1 MSALHLR
8 CQTLFDSVDLTP
20 RQDQT
25 LVVENGL
32 LTYVGATANAPA
44 PRPGDQRVEGVAP
57 FVMPGLVD
65 VHTHLAFGN
74 AQSEEDIDLWTSDEF
89 RALRGMFFA
98 RHILAA
104 GVTSM
109 VCPGDSGQ
117 LSISVRNAINAGLF
131 EGPRVAASS
140 RVITNRQS
148 LNDWFPSR
156 VGAPEYFTARLVT
169 SRSEAIAEI
178 RTQAK
183 DGVDLIKIAMD
194 GTHRRPNGEI
204 IAAFTADETF
214 EMVEEAHRLGCK
226 VATHAYGR
234 EAVMYAAKAG
244 VDLIFHAFYMDDAC
258 IEAILESGS
267 ILAPTMTFPQNTVDF
282 CQPHDPAITTG
293 YAGYCKRTL
302 EVGTQVLRR
311 AKAAG
316 IPFACGSDS
325 GFAVTPY
332 GEWHGREAELL
343 VTRLGFTPAEALH
356 AATAVGAR
364 CMPRGESLG
373 TLQAGQQADFLVF
386 DASPLEDIRR
396 LIDRDCLRAVYKA
409 GKPVSL
415 ERTAYNPK
423 QVSDFNSLKWTDLYT
438 RDRVQALAAVRGGE
452 VRA

>member
-1 MSALHLR
+1 MSALHLH
-8 CQTLFDSVDLTP
+8 CQTLFDSTGLET
-20 RQDQT
+20 RHQQT

-32 LTYVGATANAPA
+32 FSYVGPTAAAPA
-44 PRPGDQRVEGVAP
+44 VKPNDRVVNATDS

-74 AQSEEDIDLWTSDEF
+74 AQSEEDIDIWTTDEF

-98 RHILAA
+98 QHVVAA

-117 LSISVRNAINAGLF
+117 LSIAVRNAIAAGMF
-131 EGPRVAASS
+131 EGPRIAASS

-169 SRSEAIAEI
+169 SRSEALAEI
-178 RTQAK
+178 RKQAK

-244 VDLIFHAFYMDDAC
+244 VDLVFHAFYMDDAC
-258 IEAILESGS
+258 IEALLEAGS

-293 YAGYCKRTL
+293 YAGYCARTL
-302 EVGTQVLRR
+302 ELGSPVLKR

-316 IPFACGSDS
+316 VPFACGSDS

-332 GEWHGREAELL
+332 GEWHARELELL

-364 CMPRGESLG
+364 CMPRGETLG
-373 TLQAGQQADFLVF
+373 TIEVGKQADFIVV
-386 DASPLEDIRR
+386 DGSPLDNIRI
-396 LIDRDCLRAVYKA
+396 LQDRDRLQAVYK
-409 GKPVSL
+409 GGELMKQQ
-415 ERTAYNPK
+415 RTPYNPK
-423 QVSDFNSLKWTDLYT
+423 QVSDFNSLKWTETYT
-438 RDRVQALAAVRGGE
+438 RDRVAELGKWSL
-452 VRA
+452 

>member
-1 MSALHLR
+1 MSALHLH
-8 CQTLFDSVDLTP
+8 CQTLFASTGLETC
-20 RQDQT
+20 QQQT

-32 LTYVGATANAPA
+32 FSYVGPTATAPSVK
-44 PRPGDQRVEGVAP
+44 PGDKVVDAGDN
-57 FVMPGLVD
+57 FVMPGLID

-74 AQSEEDIDLWTSDEF
+74 AQSEEDIDIWTTDEF

-98 RHILAA
+98 QHVVAA

-117 LSISVRNAINAGLF
+117 LSIAVRNAIAAGMF
-131 EGPRVAASS
+131 EGPRIAASS

-169 SRSEAIAEI
+169 SRSEALAEI
-178 RTQAK
+178 RRQAK

-204 IAAFTADETF
+204 IAAFTAEETY

-244 VDLIFHAFYMDDAC
+244 VDLVFHAFYMDDAC
-258 IEAILESGS
+258 IEALLESGS

-293 YAGYCKRTL
+293 YAGYCARTL
-302 EVGTQVLRR
+302 EVGSEVLKR

-332 GEWHGREAELL
+332 GEWHARELELL
-343 VTRLGFTPAEALH
+343 VKRLNFTPAEALY
-356 AATAVGAR
+356 AATAVGSR
-364 CMPRGESLG
+364 CMPRGETLG
-373 TLQAGQQADFLVF
+373 TIEVGKQADFLLI
-386 DASPLEDIRR
+386 DGSPLQDIRILQDRSR
-396 LIDRDCLRAVYKA
+396 LKAVYK
-409 GKPVSL
+409 GGQLMKQQ
-415 ERTAYNPK
+415 RTPYNPK

-438 RDRVQALAAVRGGE
+438 RDRVAELGKWSL
-452 VRA
+452 

>member
-1 MSALHLR
+1 MSRLHLH
-8 CQTLFDSVDLTP
+8 CQTLFDGTGMTTRP
-20 RQDQT
+20 QQT

-32 LTYVGATANAPA
+32 LTYVGPRSGAPA
-44 PRPGDQRVEGVAP
+44 PQPGVQEVDVGDQ

-74 AQSEEDIDLWTSDEF
+74 AQSEEDIDIWTSDEF
-89 RALRGMFFA
+89 RALRGLFFA
-98 RHILAA
+98 QHVVAA

-117 LSISVRNAINAGLF
+117 LSIAVRNSIAAGMF
-131 EGPRVAASS
+131 EGPRIAASS

-169 SRSEAIAEI
+169 SRSEALAEV
-178 RTQAK
+178 RKQAK

-204 IAAFTADETF
+204 VAAFTADETR
-214 EMVEEAHRLGCK
+214 EMVDEAHRLGCR

-244 VDLIFHAFYMDDAC
+244 VDLVFHAFYMDDAC
-258 IEAILESGS
+258 IEALLEAGS

-293 YAGYCKRTL
+293 YAAYCARTL
-302 EVGTQVLRR
+302 DVGSQVLKR

-316 IPFACGSDS
+316 VPFACGSDS

-332 GEWHGREAELL
+332 GEWHARELELL
-343 VTRLGFTPAEALH
+343 VTRLGFTPAEALY
-356 AATAVGAR
+356 AATNVGAR
-364 CMPRGESLG
+364 CMPRGETLG
-373 TLQAGQQADFLVF
+373 TLEVGKQADFLVL
-386 DASPLEDIRR
+386 DGSPLDDIRR
-396 LIDRDCLRAVYKA
+396 LQNRSALKAVYKA
-409 GKPVSL
+409 GQPMRL
-415 ERTAYNPK
+415 ARTPYNPK

-438 RDRVQALAAVRGGE
+438 RYRVAQLGKWSA
-452 VRA
+452 

>member
-1 MSALHLR
+1 MSTLHLH
-8 CQTLFDSVDLTP
+8 CQTLFDGASLNT
-20 RQDQT
+20 RQQQT

-32 LTYVGATANAPA
+32 LTYVGPRSSAPA
-44 PRPGDQRVEGVAP
+44 PQPGAQVVDAADN

-74 AQSEEDIDLWTSDEF
+74 AQSEEDIDIWTTDEF
-89 RALRGMFFA
+89 RALRGLFFA
-98 RHILAA
+98 QHVLAA

-117 LSISVRNAINAGLF
+117 LSIAVRNSIAAGMF
-131 EGPRVAASS
+131 DGPRIAASS

-169 SRSEAIAEI
+169 SRSEAIAEV
-178 RTQAK
+178 RKQAK

-204 IAAFTADETF
+204 IAAFTADETK
-214 EMVEEAHRLGCK
+214 EMVDEAHRLGCK

-244 VDLIFHAFYMDDAC
+244 VDLVFHAFYMDDAC
-258 IEAILESGS
+258 IEALLQAGS

-293 YAGYCKRTL
+293 YAGYCARTL
-302 EVGTQVLRR
+302 EVGSQVLKR

-332 GEWHGREAELL
+332 GEWHARELELL
-343 VTRLGFTPAEALH
+343 VTRLGFTPAEALF
-356 AATAVGAR
+356 AATNVGAR
-364 CMPRGESLG
+364 CMPRGETLG
-373 TLQAGQQADFLVF
+373 TLEVGKQADFLLL
-386 DASPLEDIRR
+386 DGSPLDDICV
-396 LIDRDCLRAVYKA
+396 LQDRSKLKAVYKA
-409 GKPVSL
+409 GQPVRM
-415 ERTAYNPK
+415 ERSPYNPK

-438 RDRVQALAAVRGGE
+438 RDRVAQLGKWSV
-452 VRA
+452 

>member
-1 MSALHLR
+1 MSRLHLH
-8 CQTLFDSVDLTP
+8 CQTLFDGTGMTTRP
-20 RQDQT
+20 QQT

-32 LTYVGATANAPA
+32 LTYVGPRSDAPA
-44 PRPGDQRVEGVAP
+44 PQPGVQEVDVGDQ

-74 AQSEEDIDLWTSDEF
+74 AQSEEDIDIWTSDEF
-89 RALRGMFFA
+89 RALRGLFFA
-98 RHILAA
+98 QHVVAA

-117 LSISVRNAINAGLF
+117 LSIAVRNSIAAGMF
-131 EGPRVAASS
+131 EGPRIAASS

-169 SRSEAIAEI
+169 SRSEALAEV
-178 RTQAK
+178 RKQAK

-204 IAAFTADETF
+204 VAAFTADETR
-214 EMVEEAHRLGCK
+214 EMVDEAHRLGCK

-244 VDLIFHAFYMDDAC
+244 VDLVFHAFYMDDAC
-258 IEAILESGS
+258 IEALLEAGS

-293 YAGYCKRTL
+293 YAAYCARTL
-302 EVGTQVLRR
+302 DVGSQVLKR

-316 IPFACGSDS
+316 VPFACGSDS

-332 GEWHGREAELL
+332 GEWHARELELL
-343 VTRLGFTPAEALH
+343 VTRLGFTPAEALY
-356 AATAVGAR
+356 AATNVGAR
-364 CMPRGESLG
+364 CMPRGETLG
-373 TLQAGQQADFLVF
+373 TLEVGKQADFLVL
-386 DASPLEDIRR
+386 DGSPLDDIRLLQNR
-396 LIDRDCLRAVYKA
+396 SALKAVYKA
-409 GKPVSL
+409 GQSMRL
-415 ERTAYNPK
+415 ARTPYNPK

-438 RDRVQALAAVRGGE
+438 RDRVAQLDKWSA
-452 VRA
+452 

>member
-1 MSALHLR
+1 MSALHLH
-8 CQTLFDSVDLTP
+8 CKTLFDSTSLSP
-20 RQDQT
+20 RTQQT
-25 LVVENGL
+25 LVAEHGV
-32 LTYVGATANAPA
+32 LTYVGPTAQAPA
-44 PRPGDQRVEGVAP
+44 PRAGDTRVDAGEH

-74 AQSEEDIDLWTSDEF
+74 AQSEEDIDIWTSDEF

-98 RHILAA
+98 QHVLAA

-131 EGPRVAASS
+131 DGPRVAASS

-194 GTHRRPNGEI
+194 GTHRRPDGSI
-204 IAAFTADETF
+204 VAAFTADETR
-214 EMVEEAHRLGCK
+214 EMVDEAHRLGCK

-234 EAVMYAAKAG
+234 EAVLYAAKAG
-244 VDLIFHAFYMDDAC
+244 VDLVFHAFYMDDDC
-258 IEAILESGS
+258 IEALLQAGS

-282 CQPHDPAITTG
+282 CQPHDPAISTG
-293 YAGYCKRTL
+293 YAAYCARTL
-302 EVGTQVLRR
+302 EVGSAVLKR

-332 GEWHGREAELL
+332 GEWHARELELL
-343 VTRLGFTPAEALH
+343 VKRLGFTPAEALF
-356 AATAVGAR
+356 AATHVGAR
-364 CMPRGESLG
+364 CMPKGDTLG
-373 TLQAGQQADFLVF
+373 TLEVGKQADFLVL
-386 DASPLEDIRR
+386 DGSPLDDIR
-396 LIDRDCLRAVYKA
+396 LLQDRSRFKAVYKA
-409 GKPVSL
+409 GQAVNLTRSP
-415 ERTAYNPK
+415 YNPK

-438 RDRVQALAAVRGGE
+438 RDRVTQLGKWTV
-452 VRA
+452 

>member
-1 MSALHLR
+1 MQTLHLH
-8 CQTLFDSVDLTP
+8 CQTLFDGTGLDT
-20 RQDQT
+20 RQQQT
-25 LVVENGL
+25 LVIDDGVL
-32 LTYVGATANAPA
+32 RYVGPRAQAPA
-44 PRPGDQRVEGVAP
+44 PQPGERVLDSGDA

-98 RHILAA
+98 RHVLAA

-117 LSISVRNAINAGLF
+117 LSISVRNAIAAGMF
-131 EGPRVAASS
+131 YGPRVAASS

-156 VGAPEYFTARLVT
+156 VGTPEYFTARLVT
-169 SRSEAIAEI
+169 SRSEALAEI

-204 IAAFTADETF
+204 IAAFTADETR

-234 EAVMYAAKAG
+234 EAVMYAARAG
-244 VDLIFHAFYMDDAC
+244 VDLVFHAFYMDDDC
-258 IEAILESGS
+258 IEALLEAGS

-282 CQPHDPAITTG
+282 CQPHDPAIATG
-293 YAGYCKRTL
+293 YAGYCARTL
-302 EVGTQVLRR
+302 ELGTPVLKR

-332 GEWHGREAELL
+332 GEWHAREPELL
-343 VTRLGFTPAEALH
+343 VKRLGFTPAEALL

-364 CMPRGESLG
+364 CMPRGETLG
-373 TLQAGQQADFLVF
+373 TLEAGKQADFLVL
-386 DASPLEDIRR
+386 DGSPLDDIR
-396 LIDRDCLRAVYKA
+396 LLQDRSKFMAVYK
-409 GKPVSL
+409 GGQPVDLTRS
-415 ERTAYNPK
+415 RYNPK

-438 RDRVQALAAVRGGE
+438 RDRVAELGKWSL
-452 VRA
+452 

>member
-1 MSALHLR
+1 MSALHLH
-8 CQTLFDSVDLTP
+8 CQTLFTATDLTT
-20 RQDQT
+20 RQQQT

-32 LTYVGATANAPA
+32 LTYVGPRANAPA
-44 PRPGDQRVEGVAP
+44 PAAGDQVVDAGDH

-74 AQSEEDIDLWTSDEF
+74 AQSEEDIDIWTTDEF

-98 RHILAA
+98 QHVLAA

-117 LSISVRNAINAGLF
+117 LSIAVRNAVAAGMF
-131 EGPRVAASS
+131 EGPRIAASS

-156 VGAPEYFTARLVT
+156 VGAPEFFTARLVT
-169 SRSEAIAEI
+169 SRSEAVAEI
-178 RTQAK
+178 RKQAK

-194 GTHRRPNGEI
+194 GTHRRSNGEI
-204 IAAFTADETF
+204 IAAFTADETK
-214 EMVEEAHRLGCK
+214 EMVDEAHRLGCK

-244 VDLIFHAFYMDDAC
+244 VDLVFHAFYMDDAC
-258 IEAILESGS
+258 IEALLEAGS

-293 YAGYCKRTL
+293 YAGYCARTL
-302 EVGTQVLRR
+302 EVGTQVLKR

-332 GEWHGREAELL
+332 GEWHARELELL
-343 VTRLGFTPAEALH
+343 VNRLGFTPAEALY

-364 CMPRGESLG
+364 CMPRGETLG
-373 TLQAGQQADFLVF
+373 TLEVGKQADFLIL
-386 DASPLEDIRR
+386 DGSPLADIRV
-396 LIDRDCLRAVYKA
+396 LQDRSKLKAVYKA
-409 GKPVSL
+409 GQAVRM
-415 ERTAYNPK
+415 ERSPYNPK

-438 RDRVQALAAVRGGE
+438 RDRVAQLGKWSV
-452 VRA
+452 

>member
-1 MSALHLR
+1 MSALHLH
-8 CQTLFDSVDLTP
+8 CKTLFDSTSLAP
-20 RQDQT
+20 RTQQT
-25 LVVENGL
+25 LIAKDGV
-32 LTYVGATANAPA
+32 LTYVGPTSQAPA
-44 PRPGDQRVEGVAP
+44 PQPGDTLVDAGTH

-98 RHILAA
+98 QHVLAA

-156 VGAPEYFTARLVT
+156 VGAPEFFTARLVT

-194 GTHRRPNGEI
+194 GTHRRPDGSI
-204 IAAFTADETF
+204 IAAFTADETR
-214 EMVEEAHRLGCK
+214 EMVDEAHRLGCK

-234 EAVMYAAKAG
+234 EAVLYAAKAG
-244 VDLIFHAFYMDDAC
+244 VDLVFHAFYMDDDC
-258 IEAILESGS
+258 IEALLQSGS

-293 YAGYCKRTL
+293 YAGYCARTL
-302 EVGTQVLRR
+302 EVGSAVLKR

-332 GEWHGREAELL
+332 GEWHARELELL
-343 VTRLGFTPAEALH
+343 VTRLGFTPAEALF
-356 AATAVGAR
+356 AATNVGSR
-364 CMPRGESLG
+364 CMPKGNTLG
-373 TLQAGQQADFLVF
+373 TLEVGKQADFLVL
-386 DASPLEDIRR
+386 DGSPLDDIR
-396 LIDRDCLRAVYKA
+396 LLQDRSRFKAVYK
-409 GKPVSL
+409 GGQPVNLS
-415 ERTAYNPK
+415 RSPYNPK

-438 RDRVQALAAVRGGE
+438 RDRVAQLGKWTV
-452 VRA
+452 

>member
-1 MSALHLR
+1 MTSLHLK
-8 CQTLFDSVDLTP
+8 CQTLFTATDLNT
-20 RQDQT
+20 RQQQT
-25 LVVENGL
+25 LVIENGIF
-32 LTYVGATANAPA
+32 TYVGATASAPQPA
-44 PRPGDQRVEGVAP
+44 GGDTVIDAGDH
-57 FVMPGLVD
+57 FVMPGLID

-74 AQSEEDIDLWTSDEF
+74 AQSEEDIDIWTSDEF

-98 RHILAA
+98 QHVLAA

-117 LSISVRNAINAGLF
+117 LSIAVRNAIGAGLF
-131 EGPRVAASS
+131 EGPRIAASS

-156 VGAPEYFTARLVT
+156 MGAPEFFTARLVS
-169 SRSEAIAEI
+169 SRSEALAEI
-178 RTQAK
+178 RKQAK

-204 IAAFTADETF
+204 IAAFTADETR
-214 EMVEEAHRLGCK
+214 EMVDEAHRLGCK

-234 EAVMYAAKAG
+234 EAVMYAARAG
-244 VDLIFHAFYMDDAC
+244 VDLVFHAFYMDDAC
-258 IEAILESGS
+258 IEALLDAGS
-267 ILAPTMTFPQNTVDF
+267 IVAPTMTFPQNTVDF

-293 YAGYCKRTL
+293 YAGYCARTL
-302 EVGTQVLRR
+302 EVGSVVLKR

-316 IPFACGSDS
+316 VPFACGSDS

-332 GEWHGREAELL
+332 GEWHARELELL
-343 VTRLGFTPAEALH
+343 VTRLGFTAAEALH

-373 TLQAGQQADFLVF
+373 TLQVGQQADFLVL
-386 DASPLEDIRR
+386 DGSPLQDIR
-396 LIDRDCLRAVYKA
+396 LLQDRSRIKAVYKA
-409 GKPVSL
+409 GQPVRL
-415 ERTAYNPK
+415 ERNPYNPK

-438 RDRVQALAAVRGGE
+438 RDRVAQLGKWTL
-452 VRA
+452 

>member
-1 MSALHLR
+1 MSALHLH
-8 CQTLFDSVDLTP
+8 CKTLFDSTSLSP
-20 RQDQT
+20 RTQQT
-25 LVVENGL
+25 LVAEHGV
-32 LTYVGATANAPA
+32 LTYVGPTAQAPA
-44 PRPGDQRVEGVAP
+44 PRAGDTRVDAGEH

-74 AQSEEDIDLWTSDEF
+74 AQSEEDIDIWTSDEF

-98 RHILAA
+98 QHVLAA

-131 EGPRVAASS
+131 DGPRVAASS

-194 GTHRRPNGEI
+194 GTHRRPDGSI
-204 IAAFTADETF
+204 VAAFTADETR
-214 EMVEEAHRLGCK
+214 EMVDEAHRLGCK

-234 EAVMYAAKAG
+234 EAVLYAAKAG
-244 VDLIFHAFYMDDAC
+244 VDLVFHAFYMDDDC
-258 IEAILESGS
+258 IEALLQAGC

-282 CQPHDPAITTG
+282 CQPHDPAISTG
-293 YAGYCKRTL
+293 YAAYCARTL
-302 EVGTQVLRR
+302 EVGSAVLKR

-332 GEWHGREAELL
+332 GEWHARELELL
-343 VTRLGFTPAEALH
+343 VKRLGFTPAEALF
-356 AATAVGAR
+356 AATHVGAR
-364 CMPRGESLG
+364 CMPKGDTLG
-373 TLQAGQQADFLVF
+373 TLEVGKQADFLVL
-386 DASPLEDIRR
+386 DGSPLDDIR
-396 LIDRDCLRAVYKA
+396 LLQDRSRFKAVYKA
-409 GKPVSL
+409 GQAVNLTRSP
-415 ERTAYNPK
+415 YNPK

-438 RDRVQALAAVRGGE
+438 RDRVTQLGKWTV
-452 VRA
+452 

>member
-1 MSALHLR
+1 MSSLHLH
-8 CQTLFDSVDLTP
+8 CQTLYDGTGLDI
-20 RQDQT
+20 RQQQT
-25 LVVENGL
+25 LVIENGL
-32 LTYVGATANAPA
+32 IRYVGPRAQAPA
-44 PRPGDQRVEGVAP
+44 PQPGDQVIDSGDG

-98 RHILAA
+98 RHVLSA

-117 LSISVRNAINAGLF
+117 LSISVRNAIAAGMF
-131 EGPRVAASS
+131 EGPRIAASS

-156 VGAPEYFTARLVT
+156 IGTPEYFTARLVT
-169 SRSEAIAEI
+169 SRSEALAEI

-204 IAAFTADETF
+204 IAAFTADETR

-234 EAVMYAAKAG
+234 EAVMYAAQAG
-244 VDLIFHAFYMDDAC
+244 VDLLFHGFYMDDAC
-258 IEAILESGS
+258 IEALLEAGT

-282 CQPHDPAITTG
+282 CQPHDPAISTG
-293 YAGYCKRTL
+293 YAGYCARTL
-302 EVGTQVLRR
+302 EVGSVVLKR

-316 IPFACGSDS
+316 VPFACGSDS

-332 GEWHGREAELL
+332 GEWHARELELL
-343 VTRLGFTPAEALH
+343 VSRLGFTPAEALY

-364 CMPRGESLG
+364 CMPRGETLGSLEVG
-373 TLQAGQQADFLVF
+373 KQADLLIL
-386 DASPLEDIRR
+386 DGSPLEDIR
-396 LIDRDCLRAVYKA
+396 LLQDRSKFKAVYKA
-409 GKPVSL
+409 GQAVNL
-415 ERTAYNPK
+415 ERQAYNPK

-438 RDRVQALAAVRGGE
+438 RDRVAALGKWSL
-452 VRA
+452 

>member
-1 MSALHLR
+1 MSTLHLH
-8 CQTLFDSVDLTP
+8 CQTLFDGTDLNV
-20 RQDQT
+20 RHQQT

-32 LTYVGATANAPA
+32 LSYVGPRSTAPA
-44 PRPGDQRVEGVAP
+44 SLPGAQVIDAADQ

-74 AQSEEDIDLWTSDEF
+74 AQSEEDIDIWTTDEF
-89 RALRGMFFA
+89 RALRGLFFSQ
-98 RHILAA
+98 HVLAA

-117 LSISVRNAINAGLF
+117 LSIGVRNSIAAGMF
-131 EGPRVAASS
+131 EGPRIAASS

-169 SRSEAIAEI
+169 SRSEALAEV
-178 RTQAK
+178 RKQAK

-204 IAAFTADETF
+204 IAAFTADETR

-244 VDLIFHAFYMDDAC
+244 VDLVFHAFYMDDAC
-258 IEAILESGS
+258 IEALLEAGS

-293 YAGYCKRTL
+293 YAAYCARTL
-302 EVGTQVLRR
+302 EVGSQVLKR

-316 IPFACGSDS
+316 VPFACGSDS

-332 GEWHGREAELL
+332 GEWHARELELL
-343 VTRLGFTPAEALH
+343 VTRLGFTPAEALF
-356 AATAVGAR
+356 AATHVGAR
-364 CMPRGESLG
+364 CMPRGETLG
-373 TLQAGQQADFLVF
+373 TLEVGKHADFLLL
-386 DASPLEDIRR
+386 DGSPLEDIRVLQDRAR
-396 LIDRDCLRAVYKA
+396 LKAVYK
-409 GKPVSL
+409 GGQPVRL
-415 ERTAYNPK
+415 QRTAYNPK

-438 RDRVQALAAVRGGE
+438 RDRVAQLGKWSA
-452 VRA
+452 

>member
-1 MSALHLR
+1 MGALHLH
-8 CQTLFDSVDLTP
+8 CSTLFDGTDLLV
-20 RQDQT
+20 RHNQT
-25 LVVENGL
+25 LIIENGL
-32 LTYVGATANAPA
+32 IRHVGPSAQAPQ
-44 PRPGDQRVEGVAP
+44 PQPGDREVRGD

-98 RHILAA
+98 QHVLAA

-109 VCPGDSGQ
+109 ICPGDSGQ
-117 LSISVRNAINAGLF
+117 LSIAVRNSVNAGLF
-131 EGPRVAASS
+131 EGPRIAASS

-156 VGAPEYFTARLVT
+156 VGAPEFFTAALVT
-169 SRSEAIAEI
+169 SRTEAIAEI
-178 RTQAK
+178 RRQAK

-204 IAAFTADETF
+204 IAAFTLDETR
-214 EMVEEAHRLGCK
+214 EMVDEIHRLGCR

-234 EAVMYAAKAG
+234 EAVMYAARAG
-244 VDLIFHAFYMDDAC
+244 VDLVFHAFYMDDAC
-258 IEAILESGS
+258 IEALLQAGS
-267 ILAPTMTFPQNTVDF
+267 VLAPTMTFPQNTVDF

-293 YAGYCKRTL
+293 YAGYCARTL
-302 EVGTQVLRR
+302 ELGTPVLKR

-332 GEWHGREAELL
+332 GEWHAKELELL
-343 VTRLGFTPAEALH
+343 VTRLGFTPAEALY
-356 AATAVGAR
+356 AATNVGAR
-364 CMPRGESLG
+364 LMPRGETLG
-373 TLQAGQQADFLVF
+373 TLVPGKQADLLVL
-386 DASPLEDIRR
+386 DGSPLDDIRLLQDRQR
-396 LIDRDCLRAVYKA
+396 LHAVYKA
-409 GKPVSL
+409 GVPVTL
-415 ERTAYNPK
+415 TRTAYNPK

-438 RDRVQALAAVRGGE
+438 RDRVAQLGRGGL
-452 VRA
+452 

>member
-1 MSALHLR
+1 MNALHLK
-8 CQTLFDSVDLTP
+8 CQTLFDGTGLET
-20 RQDQT
+20 RQQQT

-32 LTYVGATANAPA
+32 LSYVGPTALAPQ
-44 PRPGDQRVEGVAP
+44 PQPGDTVVDAGDN

-74 AQSEEDIDLWTSDEF
+74 AQSEEDIDIWTSDEF

-98 RHILAA
+98 QHVLAA

-117 LSISVRNAINAGLF
+117 LSIAVRNAIAAGLF
-131 EGPRVAASS
+131 EGPRIAASS

-169 SRSEAIAEI
+169 SRSEALAEI
-178 RTQAK
+178 RKQAK

-204 IAAFTADETF
+204 IAAFTAEETY

-234 EAVMYAAKAG
+234 EAVMYAARAG
-244 VDLIFHAFYMDDAC
+244 VDLVFHAFYMDDAC
-258 IEAILESGS
+258 IEALLDAGS

-282 CQPHDPAITTG
+282 CQPHDPAISTG
-293 YAGYCKRTL
+293 YAGYCARTL
-302 EVGTQVLRR
+302 EVGSAVLKR

-316 IPFACGSDS
+316 VPFACGSDS

-332 GEWHGREAELL
+332 GEWHARELELL
-343 VTRLGFTPAEALH
+343 VTRLGFTPAEALY

-364 CMPRGESLG
+364 CMPRGETLG
-373 TLQAGQQADFLVF
+373 ALEVGKQADFLLLNG
-386 DASPLEDIRR
+386 SPLHDIRILQDRSR
-396 LIDRDCLRAVYKA
+396 LKAVYKA
-409 GKPVSL
+409 GQPVRM
-415 ERTAYNPK
+415 ERSPYNPK

-438 RDRVQALAAVRGGE
+438 RDRVTQLGKWAQ
-452 VRA
+452 

>member
-1 MSALHLR
+1 MSTLHLH
-8 CQTLFDSVDLTP
+8 CQTLFDGTGLTN
-20 RQDQT
+20 RQQHT
-25 LVVENGL
+25 LVADNGV
-32 LTYVGATANAPA
+32 LTYVGPRSNAPM
-44 PRPGDQRVEGVAP
+44 PKPGDEVVDAGDN

-74 AQSEEDIDLWTSDEF
+74 AQSEEDIDIWTSDEF

-98 RHILAA
+98 QHVLAA

-117 LSISVRNAINAGLF
+117 LSIAVRNSINAGLF
-131 EGPRVAASS
+131 EGPRIAASS

-169 SRSEAIAEI
+169 SRSEALAEV
-178 RTQAK
+178 RKQAK

-204 IAAFTADETF
+204 IAAFTADETK
-214 EMVEEAHRLGCK
+214 EMVDEAHRLGCK

-244 VDLIFHAFYMDDAC
+244 VDLVFHAFYMDDAC
-258 IEAILESGS
+258 IDALLEAGS

-282 CQPHDPAITTG
+282 CQAHDPAISTG
-293 YAGYCKRTL
+293 YAGYCARTL
-302 EVGTQVLRR
+302 EVGSQVLKR

-332 GEWHGREAELL
+332 GEWHARELELL
-343 VTRLGFTPAEALH
+343 VTRLGFTPAEALY
-356 AATAVGAR
+356 AATNVGAR
-364 CMPRGESLG
+364 CMPRGETLG
-373 TLQAGQQADFLVF
+373 TLEVGKQADFLLL
-386 DASPLEDIRR
+386 DGSPLDDIR
-396 LIDRDCLRAVYKA
+396 LLQDRSKLKAVYKA
-409 GKPVSL
+409 GRPVRL
-415 ERTAYNPK
+415 ERSPYNPK

-438 RDRVQALAAVRGGE
+438 RERVAELGKWSV
-452 VRA
+452 

>member
-1 MSALHLR
+1 MSTLHLH
-8 CQTLFDSVDLTP
+8 CQTLFDGTDLNT
-20 RQDQT
+20 RQQQT
-25 LVVENGL
+25 LIVDNGML
-32 LTYVGATANAPA
+32 SYVGPRASAPA
-44 PRPGDQRVEGVAP
+44 AKPGEQVLEAGDS

-74 AQSEEDIDLWTSDEF
+74 AQSEEDIDIWTSDEF

-98 RHILAA
+98 QHVLAA

-117 LSISVRNAINAGLF
+117 LSIAVRNAVTAGLF
-131 EGPRVAASS
+131 DGPRIAASS

-156 VGAPEYFTARLVT
+156 VGAPEYFTAKLVT
-169 SRSEAIAEI
+169 SRSEALAEV
-178 RTQAK
+178 RKQAK

-204 IAAFTADETF
+204 IAAFTADETK
-214 EMVEEAHRLGCK
+214 EMVDEAHRLGCK

-244 VDLIFHAFYMDDAC
+244 VDLVFHAFYMDDAC
-258 IEAILESGS
+258 IEALLEAGS

-282 CQPHDPAITTG
+282 CQPHDPAISTG
-293 YAGYCKRTL
+293 YAGYCARTL
-302 EVGTQVLRR
+302 EVGTPVLKR

-316 IPFACGSDS
+316 VPFACGSDS

-332 GEWHGREAELL
+332 GEWHARELELL
-343 VTRLGFTPAEALH
+343 VTRLGFTPAEALY
-356 AATAVGAR
+356 AATNVGSR
-364 CMPRGESLG
+364 CMPRGETLG
-373 TLQAGQQADFLVF
+373 TLQVGKQADFLVL
-386 DASPLEDIRR
+386 DGSPLQDIR
-396 LIDRDCLRAVYKA
+396 LLQDRSRFKAVYKA
-409 GKPVSL
+409 GQPMRQ
-415 ERTAYNPK
+415 ERSPYNPK

-438 RDRVQALAAVRGGE
+438 RERVSQLGKWSV
-452 VRA
+452 

>member
-1 MSALHLR
+1 MSTLHLH
-8 CQTLFDSVDLTP
+8 CQTLFDGASLDT
-20 RQDQT
+20 RQHQT
-25 LVVENGL
+25 LIMDNGVL
-32 LTYVGATANAPA
+32 SYVGPRAQAPA
-44 PRPGDQRVEGVAP
+44 PQPGDHVIDSGDS

-74 AQSEEDIDLWTSDEF
+74 AQSEEDIDIWTTDEF
-89 RALRGMFFA
+89 RALRGAFFA
-98 RHILAA
+98 RHVLTA

-117 LSISVRNAINAGLF
+117 LSISVRNAITAGMF
-131 EGPRVAASS
+131 EGPRIAASS

-156 VGAPEYFTARLVT
+156 VGTPEYFTARLVT
-169 SRSEAIAEI
+169 SRSEALAEI
-178 RTQAK
+178 RRQAK

-204 IAAFTADETF
+204 IAAFTADETR

-234 EAVMYAAKAG
+234 EAVMYAARAG
-244 VDLIFHAFYMDDAC
+244 VDLVFHAFYMDDAC
-258 IEAILESGS
+258 IEALLEAGT

-293 YAGYCKRTL
+293 YAGYCARTL
-302 EVGTQVLRR
+302 EVGTPVLKR

-332 GEWHGREAELL
+332 GEWHARELELL

-364 CMPRGESLG
+364 CMPRGETLG
-373 TLQAGQQADFLVF
+373 TLEVGKQADLLVL
-386 DASPLEDIRR
+386 DGSPLHDIR
-396 LIDRDCLRAVYKA
+396 LLQDRTKFKAVYKA
-409 GKPVSL
+409 GQTVSL
-415 ERTAYNPK
+415 ERSAYNPK
-423 QVSDFNSLKWTDLYT
+423 LVSDFNSLKWTDLYT
-438 RDRVQALAAVRGGE
+438 RDRVAQLGKWSL
-452 VRA
+452 

>member
-1 MSALHLR
+1 MSRLHLH
-8 CQTLFDSVDLTP
+8 CQTLFDGTGMTTRP
-20 RQDQT
+20 QQT

-32 LTYVGATANAPA
+32 LTYVGPRSDAPA
-44 PRPGDQRVEGVAP
+44 PQPGVQEVDVGDQ

-74 AQSEEDIDLWTSDEF
+74 AQSEEDIDIWTSDEF
-89 RALRGMFFA
+89 RALRGLFFA
-98 RHILAA
+98 QHVVAA

-117 LSISVRNAINAGLF
+117 LSIAVRNSIAAGMF
-131 EGPRVAASS
+131 EGPRIAASS

-169 SRSEAIAEI
+169 SRSEALAEV
-178 RTQAK
+178 RKQAK

-204 IAAFTADETF
+204 VAAFTADETR
-214 EMVEEAHRLGCK
+214 EMVDEAHRLGCK

-244 VDLIFHAFYMDDAC
+244 VDLVFHAFYMDDAC
-258 IEAILESGS
+258 IEALLEAGS

-293 YAGYCKRTL
+293 YAAYCARTL
-302 EVGTQVLRR
+302 DVGSQVLKR

-316 IPFACGSDS
+316 VPFACGSDS

-332 GEWHGREAELL
+332 GEWHARELELL
-343 VTRLGFTPAEALH
+343 VTRLGFTPAEALY
-356 AATAVGAR
+356 AATNVGAR
-364 CMPRGESLG
+364 CMPRGETLG
-373 TLQAGQQADFLVF
+373 TLEVGKQADFLVL
-386 DASPLEDIRR
+386 DGSPLDDIRLLQNR
-396 LIDRDCLRAVYKA
+396 SALKAVYKA
-409 GKPVSL
+409 GQPMRL
-415 ERTAYNPK
+415 ARTPYNPK

-438 RDRVQALAAVRGGE
+438 RDRVAQLGKWSA
-452 VRA
+452 

>member
-1 MSALHLR
+1 MSTLHLH
-8 CQTLFDSVDLTP
+8 CHTLFDGTSLDTRP
-20 RQDQT
+20 QQT
-25 LVVENGL
+25 LVVDNGL
-32 LTYVGATANAPA
+32 LSYVGPRSQAPT
-44 PRPGDQRVEGVAP
+44 PQPGDKVIDTGDG

-74 AQSEEDIDLWTSDEF
+74 AQSEEDIDIWTTDEF

-98 RHILAA
+98 RHVLAA

-117 LSISVRNAINAGLF
+117 LSISVRNAIAAGMF
-131 EGPRVAASS
+131 EGPRIAASS

-156 VGAPEYFTARLVT
+156 VGTPDFFTARLVT
-169 SRSEAIAEI
+169 SRSEALAEI
-178 RTQAK
+178 RKQAK

-204 IAAFTADETF
+204 IAAFTAVETH

-244 VDLIFHAFYMDDAC
+244 VDLVFHAFYMDDAC
-258 IEAILESGS
+258 IEALLEAGS

-282 CQPHDPAITTG
+282 CQSHDPAITTG
-293 YAGYCKRTL
+293 YAGYCARTL
-302 EVGTQVLRR
+302 EVGSAILKR

-332 GEWHGREAELL
+332 GEWHARELELL
-343 VTRLGFTPAEALH
+343 VTRIGFSPAEALY

-364 CMPRGESLG
+364 CMPRGETLG
-373 TLQAGQQADFLVF
+373 TLQVGKQADFLML
-386 DASPLEDIRR
+386 DASPLHDIRV
-396 LIDRDCLRAVYKA
+396 LQDRSRIKAVYKA
-409 GKPVSL
+409 GQAVDLQRSP
-415 ERTAYNPK
+415 YNPK

-438 RDRVQALAAVRGGE
+438 RDRVAQLGKWSL
-452 VRA
+452 

>member
-1 MSALHLR
+1 MQTLHLH
-8 CQTLFDSVDLTP
+8 CQTLFDGTGLDT
-20 RQDQT
+20 RQQQT
-25 LVVENGL
+25 LVIDDGVL
-32 LTYVGATANAPA
+32 RYVGPRAQAPA
-44 PRPGDQRVEGVAP
+44 PLPGERVLDSGDA

-98 RHILAA
+98 RHVLAA

-117 LSISVRNAINAGLF
+117 LSISVRNAIAAGMF

-156 VGAPEYFTARLVT
+156 VGTPEYFTARLVT
-169 SRSEAIAEI
+169 SRSEALAEI

-204 IAAFTADETF
+204 IAAFTADETR

-234 EAVMYAAKAG
+234 EAVMYAARAG
-244 VDLIFHAFYMDDAC
+244 VDLVFHAFYMDDDC
-258 IEAILESGS
+258 IEALLEAGS

-282 CQPHDPAITTG
+282 CQPHDPAIATG
-293 YAGYCKRTL
+293 YAGYCARTL
-302 EVGTQVLRR
+302 ELGAPVLKR

-332 GEWHGREAELL
+332 GEWHAREPELL
-343 VTRLGFTPAEALH
+343 VTRLGFTPAEALR
-356 AATAVGAR
+356 AATAIGAR
-364 CMPRGESLG
+364 CMPRGETLG
-373 TLQAGQQADFLVF
+373 TLEAGKQADFLVL
-386 DASPLEDIRR
+386 DGSPLDEIR
-396 LIDRDCLRAVYKA
+396 LLQDRSKFIAVYKA
-409 GKPVSL
+409 GQPVDLTRS
-415 ERTAYNPK
+415 RYNPK

-438 RDRVQALAAVRGGE
+438 RDRVAELGKWSL
-452 VRA
+452 

>member
-1 MSALHLR
+1 MQTLHLH
-8 CQTLFDSVDLTP
+8 CQTLFDGTGLDT
-20 RQDQT
+20 RQQQT
-25 LVVENGL
+25 LVIDDGVL
-32 LTYVGATANAPA
+32 RYVGPRAQAPA
-44 PRPGDQRVEGVAP
+44 PLPGERVLDSGDA

-98 RHILAA
+98 RHVLAA

-117 LSISVRNAINAGLF
+117 LSISVRNAIAAGMF

-156 VGAPEYFTARLVT
+156 VGTPEYFTARLVT
-169 SRSEAIAEI
+169 SRSEALAEI

-204 IAAFTADETF
+204 IAAFTADETR

-234 EAVMYAAKAG
+234 EAVMYAARAG
-244 VDLIFHAFYMDDAC
+244 VDLVFHAFYMDDDC
-258 IEAILESGS
+258 IEALLEAGS

-282 CQPHDPAITTG
+282 CQPHDPAIATG
-293 YAGYCKRTL
+293 YAGYCARTL
-302 EVGTQVLRR
+302 ELGTPVLKR

-332 GEWHGREAELL
+332 GEWHAREPELL
-343 VTRLGFTPAEALH
+343 VKRLGFTPAEALL

-364 CMPRGESLG
+364 CMPRGDTLG
-373 TLQAGQQADFLVF
+373 TLEAGKQADFLVL
-386 DASPLEDIRR
+386 DGSPLDDIR
-396 LIDRDCLRAVYKA
+396 LLQDRSKFIAVYKA
-409 GKPVSL
+409 GQPVDLTRS
-415 ERTAYNPK
+415 RYNPK

-438 RDRVQALAAVRGGE
+438 RDRVAELGKWSL
-452 VRA
+452 

>member
-1 MSALHLR
+1 MQTLHLH
-8 CQTLFDSVDLTP
+8 CQTLFDGTGLDT
-20 RQDQT
+20 RQQQT
-25 LVVENGL
+25 LVIDDGVL
-32 LTYVGATANAPA
+32 RYVGPRAQAPA
-44 PRPGDQRVEGVAP
+44 PQPGEQVLDSGDA

-98 RHILAA
+98 RHVLAA

-117 LSISVRNAINAGLF
+117 LSISVRNAIAAGMF
-131 EGPRVAASS
+131 DGPRVAASS

-156 VGAPEYFTARLVT
+156 VGTPEYFTARLVT
-169 SRSEAIAEI
+169 SRSEALAEI

-204 IAAFTADETF
+204 IAAFTADETR

-234 EAVMYAAKAG
+234 EAVMYAARAG
-244 VDLIFHAFYMDDAC
+244 VDLVFHAFYMDDDC
-258 IEAILESGS
+258 IEALLEAGS

-282 CQPHDPAITTG
+282 CQPHDPAIATG
-293 YAGYCKRTL
+293 YAGYCARTL
-302 EVGTQVLRR
+302 ELGTPVLKR

-332 GEWHGREAELL
+332 GEWHAREPELL
-343 VTRLGFTPAEALH
+343 VKRLGFTPAEALH

-364 CMPRGESLG
+364 CMPRGETLG
-373 TLQAGQQADFLVF
+373 TLEAGKQADFLVL
-386 DASPLEDIRR
+386 DGSPLDDIR
-396 LIDRDCLRAVYKA
+396 LLQDRSKFMAVYK
-409 GKPVSL
+409 GGQPVDLTRS
-415 ERTAYNPK
+415 RYNPK

-438 RDRVQALAAVRGGE
+438 RDRVAELGKWSL
-452 VRA
+452 

>member
-1 MSALHLR
+1 MSTLHVH
-8 CQTLFDSVDLTP
+8 CHTLFDGTSLDTRP
-20 RQDQT
+20 QQT
-25 LVVENGL
+25 LVVDNGL
-32 LTYVGATANAPA
+32 LSYVGPRSQAPNSK
-44 PRPGDQRVEGVAP
+44 PGDQVIDSGNG
-57 FVMPGLVD
+57 FVMPGLID

-98 RHILAA
+98 RHVLAA

-117 LSISVRNAINAGLF
+117 LSISVRNAIAAGMF
-131 EGPRVAASS
+131 EGPRIAASS

-156 VGAPEYFTARLVT
+156 VGTPEFFTARLVT
-169 SRSEAIAEI
+169 SRSEALAEI

-204 IAAFTADETF
+204 IAAFTADETR

-244 VDLIFHAFYMDDAC
+244 VDLVFHAFYMDDAC
-258 IEAILESGS
+258 IEALLEAGS

-293 YAGYCKRTL
+293 YAGYCARTL
-302 EVGTQVLRR
+302 DIGSAVLKR

-332 GEWHGREAELL
+332 GEWHARELELL
-343 VTRLGFTPAEALH
+343 VTRIGFSPAEALY

-364 CMPRGESLG
+364 CMPRGETLG
-373 TLQAGQQADFLVF
+373 TLQVGKQADFLVL
-386 DASPLEDIRR
+386 DASPLHDIRV
-396 LIDRDCLRAVYKA
+396 LQDRSRIKAVYKA
-409 GKPVSL
+409 GQAVDLQRSP
-415 ERTAYNPK
+415 YNPK
-423 QVSDFNSLKWTDLYT
+423 QVSDFSSLKWTDLYT
-438 RDRVQALAAVRGGE
+438 RDRVAQLGKWSL
-452 VRA
+452 

>member
-1 MSALHLR
+1 MSRLHLH
-8 CQTLFDSVDLTP
+8 CHTLFDGTGLPT
-20 RQDQT
+20 RAQQT

-32 LTYVGATANAPA
+32 LTYVGPRSSAPA
-44 PRPGDQRVEGVAP
+44 PQPGAQVVDAGEH

-74 AQSEEDIDLWTSDEF
+74 AQSEEDIDIWTSDEF
-89 RALRGMFFA
+89 RALRGLFFA
-98 RHILAA
+98 QHVLAA

-117 LSISVRNAINAGLF
+117 LSIAVRNSITAGLF
-131 EGPRVAASS
+131 DGPRIAASS

-169 SRSEAIAEI
+169 SRSEALAEV
-178 RTQAK
+178 RKQAK

-204 IAAFTADETF
+204 VAAFTADETR
-214 EMVEEAHRLGCK
+214 EMVDEAHRLGCK

-244 VDLIFHAFYMDDAC
+244 VDLVFHAFYMDDAC
-258 IEAILESGS
+258 IEALLEAGS

-293 YAGYCKRTL
+293 YAAYCARTL
-302 EVGTQVLRR
+302 EVGSQVLKR

-316 IPFACGSDS
+316 VPFACGSDS

-332 GEWHGREAELL
+332 GEWHARELELL
-343 VTRLGFTPAEALH
+343 VTRLGFTPAEALY
-356 AATAVGAR
+356 AATNVGAR
-364 CMPRGESLG
+364 CMPRGETLG
-373 TLQAGQQADFLVF
+373 TLEVGKQADFLVL
-386 DASPLEDIRR
+386 DGSPLDDIRLLQNR
-396 LIDRDCLRAVYKA
+396 SALKAVYKA
-409 GKPVSL
+409 GQPMRL
-415 ERTAYNPK
+415 ARTPYNPK

-438 RDRVQALAAVRGGE
+438 RDRVAELGKWSA
-452 VRA
+452 